1 MTSSSQ
7 RWLREHFSDPYV
19 QRAQREGLRSRAAFK
34 LEELL
39 ARDRLL
45 RPGMVVVDLGAAPGG
60 WSQIVAAA
68 LKGKGRIIALDIL
81 PVEAIAGVEILQGD
95 FTEDAVLEQLQGS
108 LGDQAVDLVLS
119 DIAPNISGVAA
130 SDQVRS
136 MYLAELVLAFARD
149 HLVRKGN
156 LLIKLFQGEDFD
168 AYLRELRAA
177 FDKVSL
183 RKPKAS
189 RDRSREIYAL
199 ATGFKGGVRPNPR

>member
-130 SDQVRS
+130 SDQARS

>member
-19 QRAQREGLRSRAAFK
+19 QRAQKEGLRSRAAFK

-39 ARDRLL
+39 AKDRLL

-60 WSQIVAAA
+60 WSQIAAAA

-81 PVEAIAGVEILQGD
+81 PIEAIAGVEILQGD
-95 FTEDAVLEQLQGS
+95 FTDDAVLEQLQTS

-130 SDQVRS
+130 SDQARS

-149 HLVRKGN
+149 HLVRKGS

-168 AYLRELRAA
+168 AYLRELKGA
-177 FDKVSL
+177 FGKVIL

-189 RDRSREIYAL
+189 RDRSREMYAL
-199 ATGFKGGVRPNPR
+199 ATDFRAGKAPNPR

>member
-130 SDQVRS
+130 SDQARS

-168 AYLRELRAA
+168 AYLRELRAD

>member
-119 DIAPNISGVAA
+119 DIAPNIRGVAA
-130 SDQVRS
+130 SDQARS

-168 AYLRELRAA
+168 AYLRELRAD